1 MLTHKRVE
9 KRFDDIT
16 KSHNDKRL
24 YRGLLLSNKMKVL
37 LISDPTTNKSAAAMD
52 VNTGNYPTKYITY
65 LLEHQGEGSLLSVLT
80 ARGWCTSLRSENF
93 DDFNGYGSF
102 NIHVDLTLEGS
113 LNVFD
118 IIKLIFQYINIL
130 KLHGPVEWIYNE
142 YRDIAC
148 TNFRF
153 KEIDNLLS
161 YVHNL
166 AQSLQICHM
175 KDVLWAGHIFTEW
188 QPNLITQIMNNLTL
202 EKVRIHLVA
211 LEYSDIVTATERWY
225 GTLFGK
231 TKITEELLDISNNAG
246 YNSDLKFPS
255 KKNEFITTKF
265 DIKPETDVIK
275 IIVQLV
281 LNRQFKLEDGHFLYE
296 MKYTS
301 QKNSCAIVYY
311 EIGLQSTESNVLLD
325 LLIQIISQPFFDTLR
340 TKEQLGY
347 AMYSTVHKTINVQG
361 LNFLIQSD
369 KQPKYIEK
377 RINLFIDSM
386 LDYITTLP
394 EEQFE
399 KYKEAVAVS
408 YLEKPKTL
416 SAQSTL
422 YWNEIITQQYNFNRV
437 NIEISYLK
445 TVTRQQLL
453 NFYKKNVYNKAQYA
467 KLSIHVTNISE
478 DSDPNIIEQVDLSV
492 DEEIKKI
499 NIMSFRNNQTLYPL
513 LKPVNK
519 YPKKGLSEL

>member
-1 MLTHKRVE
+1 ME
-9 KRFDDIT
+9 I
-16 KSHNDKRL
+16 
-24 YRGLLLSNKMKVL
+24 
-37 LISDPTTNKSAAAMD
+37 
-52 VNTGNYPTKYITY
+52 PTKYITY
-65 LLEHQGEGSLLSVLT
+65 LIEHQGEGSLLSVLT
-80 ARGWCTSLRSENF
+80 AKGWCTSLRAESL

-113 LNVFD
+113 LNVLD
-118 IIKLIFQYINIL
+118 IVQLIFQYINIL

-142 YRDIAC
+142 YRDIAY

-161 YVHNL
+161 YVRNL

-188 QPNLITQIMNNLTL
+188 RPNLITQIMNNLTL

-211 LEYSDIVTATERWY
+211 IEYDTTATERWY
-225 GTLFGK
+225 GTLFDK
-231 TKITEELLDISNNAG
+231 TEITEELLDISNNAS

-275 IIVQLV
+275 II
-281 LNRQFKLEDGHFLYE
+281 KLENGHFLYE
-296 MKYTS
+296 IKDTS
-301 QKNSCAIVYY
+301 LKNSCAIVYY
-311 EIGLQSTESNVLLD
+311 QIGLQSTESNVLLD
-325 LLIQIISQPFFDTLR
+325 LLVQIISQPFYNTLR

-347 AMYSTVHKTINVQG
+347 AMYTTVHKTINVQG
-361 LNFLIQSD
+361 LKILIQSD
-369 KQPKYIEK
+369 KQPQYIEK

-386 LDYITTLP
+386 LDYITTMP

-437 NIEISYLK
+437 NIEVSYLK

-467 KLSIHVTNISE
+467 KLSIHISDISKDISE
-478 DSDPNIIEQVDLSV
+478 DSVRNIIEQVDSSV

-499 NIMSFRNNQTLYPL
+499 NIVSFKNNQTLYPL
-513 LKPVNK
+513 LKPLNE
-519 YPKKGLSEL
+519 YPKKGLCFSKF